1 MDMTQSK
8 TPRLEGS
15 SKVHGNGTKTLDKNG
30 SKNGV
35 GGNANPIMRAEKPKP
50 KKGSFAEIMSR
61 AASTSTVGM
70 IQHKR
75 LTPQER
81 REQRRLDKLR
91 YRKGKAI
98 KPTTSKVEPTKPAVA
113 KDTKDNKENAGK
125 KSSLSGP
132 AYKGTARPKK
142 EVNAYKGTAH
152 LRGTKL
158 AAGTSANNRSRSSSS
173 GPSRDAR
180 YAKSSEEEEDDE
192 DDYESDASSDMEAD
206 PMELEFEERKATR
219 IALKE
224 DEDALR
230 EEERLRRE
238 KEARRKRLGGLA
250 AKHR

>member
-1 MDMTQSK
+1 MTQSK

-15 SKVHGNGTKTLDKNG
+15 SKVHSNGTKTPDKNG
-30 SKNGV
+30 SKSV
-35 GGNANPIMRAEKPKP
+35 IGGNVNPVIPAEKPKP

-61 AASTSTVGM
+61 SASASTVGM

-91 YRKGKAI
+91 YRKGKAA
-98 KPTTSKVEPTKPAVA
+98 KPTTSKVVPTKPAIA
-113 KDTKDNKENAGK
+113 KDTKDNKEKAGK
-125 KSSLSGP
+125 KKSLSGP

-152 LRGTKL
+152 LRSTKL
-158 AAGTSANNRSRSSSS
+158 GAGASANNGSRGSSS
-173 GPSRDAR
+173 GPSRDPR
-180 YAKSSEEEEDDE
+180 YANSSNEEEVDE

-230 EEERLRRE
+230 EEERLRQE

-250 AKHR
+250 AKQR